1 MQRKRVMLSARKT
14 DELLDAMKRA
24 HSRGIEAGCIAS
36 ADAWEDAIP
45 RVALKT
51 LAAFG
56 RVNILVNNAR
66 ATWGA
71 PAEYST
77 IFT

>member
-1 MQRKRVMLSARKT
+1 MLSAPKT
-14 DELLDAMKRA
+14 DQPLEAVKCFR
-24 HSRGIEAGCIAS
+24 SGGIEADCIA
-36 ADAWEDAIP
+36 ADGACEDAIP
-45 RVALKT
+45 RVALNT

-77 IFT
+77 IFAQA